1 MKSSPDYRPNECQA
15 PINQSRLA
23 ITLPGD
29 DTMAPDPDFDHGD
42 EAPLNDSDEGEANLD
57 TDEVLPDE
65 PEIIVDDG
73 VNGVD

>member
-1 MKSSPDYRPNECQA
+1 
-15 PINQSRLA
+15 
-23 ITLPGD
+23 
-29 DTMAPDPDFDHGD
+29 MAPDPDFDHGD